1 MGNISSDSIDWRYVM
16 GRPGFSR
23 LFWLAILLMIV
34 TAAVV
39 LWIVLRHRAQDI
51 RNVILISIDTCR
63 SDYLSCYGYPR
74 QTTPNIDRLADQGVL
89 FENTIS
95 PVPITLP
102 AHSTMMTGTIP
113 PYHGVRNNIGYQ
125 LSQPNQTLAEML
137 STEGFRTAAIV
148 SAFVLDSRFGMAQG
162 FESYNDRFVNV
173 RHALSGDERIGQET
187 TRFALE
193 WLDEHKSEKF
203 FLFLHYYDPH
213 DDYEAP
219 EPFATE
225 YADNP
230 YAGEIAYT
238 DHCIGR
244 VIEKIKE
251 IGLYDSSLIIITSDH
266 GEMLGEHG
274 ELTHTYFVY
283 KSAVK
288 VPLIFKLP
296 GRTNSRRVP
305 DCVGLVDILP
315 TICRILGID
324 RPEKIQGRDLSPYF
338 KGKPPL
344 DKNRSLYSESIVPT
358 RYGANTL
365 MALTTDRYKY
375 IQSIRPELY
384 DIVQDPNEQNNLFEK
399 LTERGAAF
407 ERQLQQVLEQ
417 TLAKDIASNQMG
429 LTAQDLYRLES
440 LGYVGGTNDQGL
452 FDPNQDDAKDLI
464 DFHVSFKQALIYEH
478 KGQYEQCKQILRKLS
493 LERPTFPETFAKLA
507 KIAFQE
513 QKFQEA
519 LEPFYALI
527 KLNPNDS
534 DAEANLGITLANLG
548 RLDDAIIHLN
558 KAIQIDPTNSP
569 AHHSLASLLQKQG
582 KPDQALVNYNKAVE
596 LGLQTAQIYYDLA
609 GLWSAKG
616 DLDKALS
623 YYFKSLQVNPRD
635 TKAHNLVAAIFFR
648 QRKWNDAV
656 KHYETSLKIKPDQI
670 TALNNISWI
679 CSTKLNDPDKAREL
693 ALQACKLGNYSQ
705 PAALDTLAI
714 AYAASGDFDLAVE
727 TVQKAITLAGDRVD
741 KDIIQDM
748 RKRLDLYQNKQ
759 PYR

>member
-1 MGNISSDSIDWRYVM
+1 MDRPIS
-16 GRPGFSR
+16 SR
-23 LFWLAILLMIV
+23 LFWMAMLLMIV
-34 TAAVV
+34 TAAVAI
-39 LWIVLRHRAQDI
+39 WIFLRPQPQNI
-51 RNVILISIDTCR
+51 RNVIFISIDTCR

-74 QTTPNIDRLADQGVL
+74 QTTPNIDHLADQGVL

-102 AHSTMMTGTIP
+102 AHCTMMTGTIP

-125 LSQPNQTLAEML
+125 LSQSNQTLAEML
-137 STEGFRTAAIV
+137 GTEGFRTAAIV
-148 SAFVLDSRFGMAQG
+148 SAFVLDSEFGMAQG

-173 RHALSGDERIGQET
+173 RHALSGDERIGEET
-187 TRFALE
+187 TRLAIA
-193 WLDEHKSEKF
+193 WLNEHQSEKF

-225 YADNP
+225 YANNL

-251 IGLYDSSLIIITSDH
+251 VGLYDSSLIIITGDH

-296 GRTNSRRVP
+296 GRTKSRRIP

-315 TICRILGID
+315 TICGILGID
-324 RPEKIQGRDLSPYF
+324 KPDRIQGRDLSPYF

-344 DKNRSLYSESIVPT
+344 DNNRSLYSESIVPT
-358 RYGANTL
+358 RYGANALT
-365 MALTTDRYKY
+365 ALTTDRYKY
-375 IQSIRPELY
+375 IQSTRPELY
-384 DIVQDPNEQNNLFEK
+384 DIVRDPNEQNNLFEQQP
-399 LTERGAAF
+399 ERGAAF
-407 ERQLQQVLEQ
+407 EHQLQQVLEQ
-417 TLAKDIASNQMG
+417 TLAKDTAGNKG
-429 LTAQDLYRLES
+429 VLTAQDLYRLES
-440 LGYVGGTNDQGL
+440 LGYVGGTNDQRL
-452 FDPNQDDAKDLI
+452 FDRSLDDAKDLI
-464 DFHVSFKQALIYEH
+464 GFHVSFKQALMYEH
-478 KGQYEQCKQILRKLS
+478 KGQHEQCKQILRKLS
-493 LERPTFPETFAKLA
+493 LERPTFPETFLKLA

-513 QKFQEA
+513 QKFEEA
-519 LEPFYALI
+519 LEPFYTSL
-527 KLNPNDS
+527 KLYPDNTE
-534 DAEANLGITLANLG
+534 AEANLGVTLANLG

-558 KAIQIDPTNSP
+558 KAIRIDPKNSP

-582 KPDQALVNYNKAVE
+582 KPDQALVHYDKAIE
-596 LGLQTAQIYYDLA
+596 SGLRTAQIYYDLA

-616 DLDKALS
+616 DFNKALS
-623 YYFKSLQVNPRD
+623 YYAKSLQVNPRD
-635 TKAHNLVAAIFFR
+635 RKVHNLVAAIFFR
-648 QRKWNDAV
+648 QRKWNDAIR
-656 KHYETSLKIKPDQI
+656 HYEQALKIKPDQI
-670 TALNNISWI
+670 AVLNNISWI
-679 CSTKLNDPDKAREL
+679 YSTKLNDPDKAREL

-714 AYAASGDFDLAVE
+714 AYAASGNFDLAVE
-727 TVQKAITLAGDRVD
+727 TVQKAIRLAGNRVD
-741 KDIIQDM
+741 ENIIQDM
-748 RKRLDLYQNKQ
+748 IKRLHLYQNKQ
-759 PYR
+759 SYR

>member
-1 MGNISSDSIDWRYVM
+1 MA
-16 GRPGFSR
+16 RPGYSKLIWR
-23 LFWLAILLMIV
+23 AILLLIV
-34 TAAVV
+34 TAAVA
-39 LWIVLRHRAQDI
+39 IYIFPRSQSQDI

-63 SDYLSCYGYPR
+63 SDYLSCYGYP
-74 QTTPNIDRLADQGVL
+74 QQITPNIDQVAGQGVL

-95 PVPITLP
+95 PAPITLP
-102 AHSTMMTGTIP
+102 AHCTMMTGTIP

-125 LSQPNQTLAEML
+125 LNQSDQTLAEIL
-137 STEGFRTAAIV
+137 GTEGFRTAAII
-148 SAFVLDSRFGMAQG
+148 SAFVLDSKFGMARG

-173 RHALSGDERIGQET
+173 RHALSGDERIGEET

-193 WLDEHKSEKF
+193 WLDEHQSEKF

-219 EPFATE
+219 EPFATK

-238 DHCIGR
+238 DHCIGK

-251 IGLYDSSLIIITSDH
+251 LGLYDSSLIIITGDH

-283 KSAVK
+283 QSALR

-296 GRTNSRRVP
+296 GRTESRRISY
-305 DCVGLVDILP
+305 CVGLVDILP
-315 TICRILGID
+315 TICGILGID
-324 RPEKIQGRDLSPYF
+324 KPDRIQGRDLSRYF
-338 KGKPPL
+338 EGKPPL
-344 DKNRSLYSESIVPT
+344 DKNRTLFSESIVPT
-358 RYGANTL
+358 RYGANAL
-365 MALTTDRYKY
+365 MALTTGRYKY

-384 DIVQDPNEQNNLFEK
+384 DIARDPNEQNNLFERQP
-399 LTERGAAF
+399 ERGASF
-407 ERQLQQVLEQ
+407 KRQLQQVLEK
-417 TLAKDIASNQMG
+417 TLDKDTAGSRKG

-440 LGYVGGTNDQGL
+440 LGYVGGTSDQRL

-464 DFHVSFKQALIYEH
+464 GFHVSFRQALIFEH
-478 KGQYEQCKQILRKLS
+478 KGQHEQCKEILRKLS
-493 LERPTFPETFAKLA
+493 LERPTFPETFLKLA
-507 KIAFQE
+507 RIAFQE
-513 QKFQEA
+513 QKFEEA
-519 LEPFYALI
+519 LEPFYTSL
-527 KLNPNDS
+527 KLYPENT
-534 DAEANLGITLANLG
+534 DAQANLGVTLANLG
-548 RLDDAIIHLN
+548 RPDEAIIHLN
-558 KAIQIDPTNSP
+558 KAIQIDPANSP

-582 KPDQALVNYNKAVE
+582 KPDQALVHYNKAIE
-596 LGLQTAQIYYDLA
+596 LGLQTARIYYDLG

-616 DLDKALS
+616 DLNKALG
-623 YYFKSLQVNPRD
+623 YYLKSLQVNPRD
-635 TKAHNLVAAIFFR
+635 EKVHNRAAGIYFR

-656 KHYETSLKIKPDQI
+656 THYEQSLKIKPGQV

-679 CSTKLNDPDKAREL
+679 YSTKLNDPEKARDM

-714 AYAASGDFDLAVE
+714 AYAASGDFDLAVK
-727 TVQKAITLAGDRVD
+727 TVQKAIALAVGRIDEN
-741 KDIIQDM
+741 IIQDM
-748 RKRLDLYQNKQ
+748 KKRLDLYQNKQ

>member
-1 MGNISSDSIDWRYVM
+1 MD
-16 GRPGFSR
+16 RPRSSR
-23 LFWLAILLMIV
+23 LFWMAMLLMIV
-34 TAAVV
+34 TAAVAI
-39 LWIVLRHRAQDI
+39 WIFLRPQPQDI

-74 QTTPNIDRLADQGVL
+74 QTTPNIDQVADQGVL

-102 AHSTMMTGTIP
+102 AHCTMMTGTIP

-125 LSQPNQTLAEML
+125 LSQSNQTLAEIL

-148 SAFVLDSRFGMAQG
+148 SAFVLDSKFGMAQG

-173 RHALSGDERIGQET
+173 RHALSGDERIGEET
-187 TRFALE
+187 TCFALE
-193 WLDEHKSEKF
+193 WLNEHQSEKF

-225 YADNP
+225 YADNS

-238 DHCIGR
+238 DHCIGQ

-251 IGLYDSSLIIITSDH
+251 VDLYDSSLIVITGDH

-296 GRTNSRRVP
+296 GRTKSRRVP
-305 DCVGLVDILP
+305 HCVGLVDILP
-315 TICRILGID
+315 TICAILGID
-324 RPEKIQGRDLSPYF
+324 KPNSIQGRDLSPHF
-338 KGKPPL
+338 IGKPPL

-358 RYGANTL
+358 RYGANAL

-375 IQSIRPELY
+375 IQSTRPELY
-384 DIVQDPNEQNNLFEK
+384 DIVQDHNEQNNLFEHQP
-399 LTERGAAF
+399 ERGASF
-407 ERQLQQVLEQ
+407 EHQLQQVLEQ
-417 TLAKDIASNQMG
+417 TLAKDAAGNQVV
-429 LTAQDLYRLES
+429 LTAQELYRLES
-440 LGYVGGTNDQGL
+440 LGYVGGTNDQRL
-452 FDPNQDDAKDLI
+452 FDQGRDDAKDLI
-464 DFHVSFKQALIYEH
+464 DFHVSFKQALMFEY
-478 KGQYEQCKQILRKLS
+478 KGQHEQCKEILRKLS
-493 LERPTFPETFAKLA
+493 LERPTFPETFLKLA

-513 QKFQEA
+513 QKFEEA
-519 LEPFYALI
+519 LEPFYASL
-527 KLNPNDS
+527 KLYPKNT
-534 DAEANLGITLANLG
+534 DAEANLGVTLANLG

-558 KAIQIDPTNSP
+558 KAIQIDPKKSP

-582 KPDQALVNYNKAVE
+582 KPDQALVHYNKAIE

-609 GLWSAKG
+609 GLWSTKG
-616 DLDKALS
+616 DLNKALS
-623 YYFKSLQVNPRD
+623 YYVKSLQVNPRD
-635 TKAHNLVAAIFFR
+635 AKVHNLVAAIFFR
-648 QRKWNDAV
+648 QRKWNDAI
-656 KHYETSLKIKPDQI
+656 KHYEQSLKIKPDQI

-679 CSTKLNDPDKAREL
+679 YSTKLNDPDKAREL

-714 AYAASGDFDLAVE
+714 AYAASGDFDLAAE
-727 TVQKAITLAGDRVD
+727 TVQKAITLAGNKVD
-741 KDIIQDM
+741 KQIIQDM
-748 RKRLDLYQNKQ
+748 IKRLDLYQNKQ

>member
-1 MGNISSDSIDWRYVM
+1 MGKTDADSVNQRYDMDRPKSSK
-16 GRPGFSR
+16 
-23 LFWLAILLMIV
+23 LFWLVILLMIATV
-34 TAAVV
+34 AVAI
-39 LWIVLRHRAQDI
+39 WIFLRPHAQDI
-51 RNVILISIDTCR
+51 GNIVLISIDTCR
-63 SDYLSCYGYPR
+63 SDYLSCYGYPK
-74 QTTPNIDRLADQGVL
+74 QITPNIDHVADEGVL

-95 PVPITLP
+95 TAPITLP
-102 AHSTMMTGTIP
+102 AHCTIMTGTIP
-113 PYHGVRNNIGYQ
+113 PHHGVRNNIGYQ
-125 LSQPNQTLAEML
+125 LNQSHQTLAEIL
-137 STEGFRTAAIV
+137 SAEGYRTAAIV
-148 SAFVLDSRFGMAQG
+148 SAFVLDSEFGMAQG
-162 FESYNDRFVNV
+162 FETYNDCFVDI
-173 RHALSGDERIGQET
+173 RHALSGDERIGEET
-187 TRFALE
+187 TRFAIE
-193 WLDEHKSEKF
+193 WLDEHQSDKF

-238 DHCIGR
+238 DHCIGK
-244 VIEKIKE
+244 VINRIKE
-251 IGLYDSSLIIITSDH
+251 AGLYDSSLIIITGDH

-283 KSAVK
+283 QSAVK

-296 GRTNSRRVP
+296 GQTESRRISP
-305 DCVGLVDILP
+305 CVGLVDILP
-315 TICRILGID
+315 TICGILGINK
-324 RPEKIQGRDLSPYF
+324 PEKIQGRDLSPHL
-338 KGKPPL
+338 KGSLL

-358 RYGANTL
+358 RYGANAL

-384 DIVQDPNEQNNLFEK
+384 DIVRDPNEQNNLFEQQS
-399 LTERGAAF
+399 EHGAAF
-407 ERQLQQVLEQ
+407 EHQLQQVLEQ
-417 TLAKDIASNQMG
+417 ALAKNTAGNWMG

-440 LGYVGGTNDQGL
+440 LGYVGGTNDQRL
-452 FDPNQDDAKDLI
+452 FDQSQDDAKDLI
-464 DFHVSFKQALIYEH
+464 NIHVSFKQALIYEH
-478 KGQYEQCKQILRKLS
+478 RGQYEQCKQILRKLS
-493 LERPTFPETFAKLA
+493 LERPTFPETFGKLA

-582 KPDQALVNYNKAVE
+582 KPDQAIVHYNKAIE
-596 LGLQTAQIYYDLA
+596 LGLRTAQVYYDLG

-616 DLDKALS
+616 DLNKALS

-635 TKAHNLVAAIFFR
+635 EKVHNRVAAIYFR

-656 KHYETSLKIKPDQI
+656 KYYEQSLKIKPDQI
-670 TALNNISWI
+670 TAMNNISWI
-679 CSTKLNDPDKAREL
+679 YSTKLNNPDKAREL
-693 ALQACKLGNYSQ
+693 ALHACELCDYNQ

-727 TVQKAITLAGDRVD
+727 TVQKAIKLADGKVD
-741 KDIIQDM
+741 EYIVQDM
-748 RKRLDLYQNKQ
+748 RKRLGLYQNKQ

>member
-1 MGNISSDSIDWRYVM
+1 MAM
-16 GRPGFSR
+16 
-23 LFWLAILLMIV
+23 LLLIV
-34 TAAVV
+34 SAAVAI
-39 LWIVLRHRAQDI
+39 WIFLRPQPQDI

-74 QTTPNIDRLADQGVL
+74 QTTPNIDLLTDQGVL

-102 AHSTMMTGTIP
+102 AHCTMMTGTIP

-125 LSQPNQTLAEML
+125 LSQSNQTLAEIL

-148 SAFVLDSRFGMAQG
+148 SAFVLDSKFGMAQG

-173 RHALSGDERIGQET
+173 RHALSGDERIGQES
-187 TRFALE
+187 TRFALD
-193 WLDEHKSEKF
+193 WLDEHQSEKF

-238 DHCIGR
+238 DHCIGQ
-244 VIEKIKE
+244 VINKIKE
-251 IGLYDSSLIIITSDH
+251 VGLYDSSLIIITGDH

-296 GRTNSRRVP
+296 GRTKSRRVP

-315 TICRILGID
+315 TICGILGID
-324 RPEKIQGRDLSPYF
+324 KPDRIQGRDLSPLF
-338 KGKPPL
+338 KGKPSL

-358 RYGANTL
+358 RYGANAL

-375 IQSIRPELY
+375 IQSTRPELY
-384 DIVQDPNEQNNLFEK
+384 DIVQDPNEQNNLFEQQP
-399 LTERGAAF
+399 ERGAAF
-407 ERQLQQVLEQ
+407 EYQLQQVLEQ
-417 TLAKDIASNQMG
+417 ALAKNTAGNRMG

-440 LGYVGGTNDQGL
+440 LGYVGSTNDQRL
-452 FDPNQDDAKDLI
+452 FDQSQDDAKDLI
-464 DFHVSFKQALIYEH
+464 DFHVSFKQAIIYEY

-493 LERPTFPETFAKLA
+493 LERPTFPETFVKLA
-507 KIAFQE
+507 RIAFQE

-534 DAEANLGITLANLG
+534 DAEANLGITLANLE

-558 KAIQIDPTNSP
+558 KSIQIDPTNSP
-569 AHHSLASLLQKQG
+569 AHHSLASLLQKQD
-582 KPDQALVNYNKAVE
+582 KLDQALVHYNKAIE

-609 GLWSAKG
+609 GLWSEKG
-616 DLDKALS
+616 DLNKALG
-623 YYFKSLQVNPRD
+623 YYLKSLQVDPLD

-648 QRKWNDAV
+648 QRKWNDAI
-656 KHYETSLKIKPDQI
+656 KHYEQSLEIEPDQI

-679 CSTKLNDPDKAREL
+679 YSTKLNDPDKAREL
-693 ALQACKLGNYSQ
+693 ALQACKLSNYSQ

-714 AYAASGDFDLAVE
+714 AYAASGNYDLAVE
-727 TVQKAITLAGDRVD
+727 TVQKAITLAGDEVD

-748 RKRLDLYQNKQ
+748 KKRLDLYENKQ

>member
-1 MGNISSDSIDWRYVM
+1 MDRPRSSK
-16 GRPGFSR
+16 
-23 LFWLAILLMIV
+23 LFWVGILLLIV
-34 TAAVV
+34 MAIVAI
-39 LWIVLRHRAQDI
+39 WIFLRSQSQDI
-51 RNVILISIDTCR
+51 PNVILISIDTCR

-74 QTTPNIDRLADQGVL
+74 RTTPNIDQIADQGVL

-102 AHSTMMTGTIP
+102 AHCTMLTGTIP
-113 PYHGVRNNIGYQ
+113 PYHGVRNNIGYR
-125 LSQPNQTLAEML
+125 LSQSDQTLAEML

-148 SAFVLDSRFGMAQG
+148 SAFVLDSKFGMAQG
-162 FESYNDRFVNV
+162 FETYNDNFVNV

-193 WLDEHKSEKF
+193 WLDEHQSEKF

-238 DHCIGR
+238 DHCIGQ
-244 VIEKIKE
+244 VINKIKE
-251 IGLYDSSLIIITSDH
+251 AGLYDSSLIIITGDH

-283 KSAVK
+283 QSAVK

-296 GRTNSRRVP
+296 GRTKSLRIFH
-305 DCVGLVDILP
+305 CVGLVDILP
-315 TICRILGID
+315 TICGILGID
-324 RPEKIQGRDLSPYF
+324 KPDRIQGRDLSPYF
-338 KGKPPL
+338 KGKPPV
-344 DKNRSLYSESIVPT
+344 DKSRSLYSESIVPT
-358 RYGANTL
+358 RYGANAL

-384 DIVQDPNEQNNLFEK
+384 DIVRDPNEQNNLFEQQP
-399 LTERGAAF
+399 ERGEAF
-407 ERQLQQVLEQ
+407 GSRLQQVLEK
-417 TLAKDIASNQMG
+417 TLAKDIAGNQMG
-429 LTAQDLYRLES
+429 LSAQDLYRLES
-440 LGYVGGTNDQGL
+440 LGYVGGTNDQKL
-452 FDPNQDDAKDLI
+452 IDQNQDDAKDLI
-464 DFHVSFKQALIYEH
+464 DFHVSFKQALIFEH
-478 KGQYEQCKQILRKLS
+478 KGHREQCKQILKKLS
-493 LERPTFPETFAKLA
+493 LERPTFPETFLKLA
-507 KIAFQE
+507 KMAFDE
-513 QKFQEA
+513 TKFEEA
-519 LEPFYALI
+519 LEHFYTSL
-527 KLNPNDS
+527 KLYPDNT

-582 KPDQALVNYNKAVE
+582 KPDQALVHYNKAIE
-596 LGLQTAQIYYDLA
+596 LGLQTTHIYYDLA

-635 TKAHNLVAAIFFR
+635 KKVHNLVAAIFFR
-648 QRKWNDAV
+648 QRKWNDAI
-656 KHYETSLKIKPDQI
+656 KHYEQSLKIEPDQV

-679 CSTKLNDPDKAREL
+679 YSTKLNDPDKARKL
-693 ALQACKLGNYSQ
+693 ALQACKLGNYNQ
-705 PAALDTLAI
+705 PASLDTLAI
-714 AYAASGDFDLAVE
+714 AYAASGNFDLAVE
-727 TVQKAITLAGDRVD
+727 TVQKAIKLADGRVNEQ
-741 KDIIQDM
+741 IIQEM
-748 RKRLDLYQNKQ
+748 KKRLNLYQNKQ

>member
-1 MGNISSDSIDWRYVM
+1 MDRLRS
-16 GRPGFSR
+16 SR
-23 LFWLAILLMIV
+23 LFWTAMLLMIV
-34 TAAVV
+34 TSAVAI
-39 LWIVLRHRAQDI
+39 WIFLRPQPQDI

-74 QTTPNIDRLADQGVL
+74 QTTPNIDLLADQGVL

-95 PVPITLP
+95 PVPITLS
-102 AHSTMMTGTIP
+102 AHCTMMTGTIP

-125 LSQPNQTLAEML
+125 LSQSHQTLAERL

-162 FESYNDRFVNV
+162 FESYNDRFINV
-173 RHALSGDERIGQET
+173 RHALSGDERIGEET
-187 TRFALE
+187 TRFALD
-193 WLDEHKSEKF
+193 WLDEHQSEKF

-238 DHCIGR
+238 DHCIGQ
-244 VIEKIKE
+244 VINKIKE
-251 IGLYDSSLIIITSDH
+251 AGLYDSSLIIITGDH

-296 GRTNSRRVP
+296 GRTKSRRIP

-315 TICRILGID
+315 TICGILDID
-324 RPEKIQGRDLSPYF
+324 KPDRIQGRDLSPHF

-344 DKNRSLYSESIVPT
+344 DKNRTLYSESIVPT
-358 RYGANTL
+358 RYGANAL
-365 MALTTDRYKY
+365 IALTTDRYKY
-375 IQSIRPELY
+375 IQSTRPELY
-384 DIVQDPNEQNNLFEK
+384 DISQDPNEQNNLFEQQP
-399 LTERGAAF
+399 ERGAAL
-407 ERQLQQVLEQ
+407 EHQLQQVLEQ
-417 TLAKDIASNQMG
+417 ALAKNTAGNRMG

-440 LGYVGGTNDQGL
+440 LGYVGGTNDQRP
-452 FDPNQDDAKDLI
+452 FDRSQDDAKDLI
-464 DFHVSFKQALIYEH
+464 NFHVSFKQALIYEH
-478 KGQYEQCKQILRKLS
+478 KGQQEQCKQILRKLS
-493 LERPTFPETFAKLA
+493 LERPTFPETFVKLA
-507 KIAFQE
+507 RIAFQE

-534 DAEANLGITLANLG
+534 DAQANLGITLANLG
-548 RLDDAIIHLN
+548 RLDDAIIHLS
-558 KAIQIDPTNSP
+558 KSIQIDPENSP

-582 KPDQALVNYNKAVE
+582 KPDQALVHYNKAIE
-596 LGLQTAQIYYDLA
+596 SGLQTSQIYYDLA

-616 DLDKALS
+616 DFNKALS
-623 YYFKSLQVNPRD
+623 YYVKSLQVNPRD
-635 TKAHNLVAAIFFR
+635 AKVHNLVAAIYFR

-656 KHYETSLKIKPDQI
+656 KHYEQSLEIKPDQI
-670 TALNNISWI
+670 TVLNNISWI
-679 CSTKLNDPDKAREL
+679 YSTKLNDPDKAREL

-714 AYAASGDFDLAVE
+714 AYAASGNYYLAVE
-727 TVQKAITLAGDRVD
+727 TVQKAITLAGDKVD
-741 KDIIQDM
+741 EHIIQEM
-748 RKRLDLYQNKQ
+748 KKRLDLYQNKQ